1 MVNLESLKKEE
12 QKLTKNKR
20 ISFLVWQIFF
30 VSFLIIPQF
39 FDAPPFVSDFLIIGF
54 PVSCI
59 VFWISHR
66 KVEKIKKE
74 IAGTKKE

>member
-1 MVNLESLKKEE
+1 MDKLESLKKEE
-12 QKLTKNKR
+12 EKFTKNKR

-30 VSFLIIPQF
+30 VSVLIIPQF
-39 FDAPPFVSDFLIIGF
+39 FDVPPFVSVSFIIGF
-54 PVSCI
+54 IVSCI
-59 VFWISHR
+59 VLWISHR